1 MTSADENRADE
12 PEIEAASATEAPPT
26 ATELLRTALVNDDDP
41 RFPWWLPLPGLT
53 LALTWAGY
61 SAATTTATAAAVGGA
76 ASPLA
81 ELVATLL
88 WPGAAIFVLTTGATW
103 FGWQL
108 EID

>member
-1 MTSADENRADE
+1 MNRANDSE
-12 PEIEAASATEAPPT
+12 PDAPT
-26 ATELLRTALVNDDDP
+26 ATEPDREPPTTGELLRTALVNADDP

-53 LALTWAGY
+53 LALAWAGY
-61 SAATTTATAAAVGGA
+61 RAASTAAAGDV

-81 ELVATLL
+81 VLLETLL
-88 WPGAAIFVLTTGATW
+88 WPGAAIFVLTSAATW